1 MGMKRGKKNRADAG
15 RTPKDEDLVFL
26 DFDMLGDADA
36 SKLADNADN
45 VEVAETPKLV
55 DDADDVDVAETSKLA
70 DAPDMADDAEA
81 DNTDFDDE
89 DDAETEDT
97 DFADDENDAN
107 QEAVEKKKT
116 MALFLGM
123 ILGIVLIVASGL
135 MLLTAFLQYRK
146 ADRIYADSR
155 QQFVSVNSVID
166 MQLQT
171 PAETVSDNTDDNAL
185 LFDDSNAWYRL
196 VDVDMEA
203 LIAINPDIVG
213 WLHFEN
219 MDISYPVL
227 LAEDNDKYLH
237 TSYDGTAVR
246 AGSIFMDCNNT
257 GDFQDSHTILY
268 GHNMKNGSMFGQLK
282 SYRDVTFYQGHEYFQ
297 IITGDHIYRYMIFA
311 YEDIPETSFVYQV
324 PFGRSLEFDQFLDE
338 IRQISMISPD
348 INVSREDV
356 VITLS
361 TCSTTGRRFV
371 VHAVR
376 IGEYNRN

>member
-15 RTPKDEDLVFL
+15 RIPKDEDLVFL
-26 DFDMLGDADA
+26 DFAD
-36 SKLADNADN
+36 
-45 VEVAETPKLV
+45 E
-55 DDADDVDVAETSKLA
+55 
-70 DAPDMADDAEA
+70 DDAETE
-81 DNTDFDDE
+81 DTDFD

-97 DFADDENDAN
+97 DFADDENDADL
-107 QEAVEKKKT
+107 EAVEKKKT

-135 MLLTAFLQYRK
+135 MLLTTFLQYRK

-171 PAETVSDNTDDNAL
+171 PAETVSDNTDDNEL

-203 LIAINPDIVG
+203 LTAINPDIVG

-282 SYRDVTFYQGHEYFQ
+282 SYRDVSFYQGHEYFQ

>member
-15 RTPKDEDLVFL
+15 RIPKDEDLVFL
-26 DFDMLGDADA
+26 DFA
-36 SKLADNADN
+36 
-45 VEVAETPKLV
+45 
-55 DDADDVDVAETSKLA
+55 
-70 DAPDMADDAEA
+70 
-81 DNTDFDDE
+81 DE

-97 DFADDENDAN
+97 DFADDENDADL
-107 QEAVEKKKT
+107 EAVEKKKT

-135 MLLTAFLQYRK
+135 MLLTTFLQYRK

-171 PAETVSDNTDDNAL
+171 PAETVSDNTDNNEL

-203 LIAINPDIVG
+203 LTAINPDIVG

-282 SYRDVTFYQGHEYFQ
+282 SYRDVSFYQGHEYFQ